1 MSAWADAIA
10 RGWTAWYTR
19 RVADDVAERRRS
31 EIRSDLYEHAA
42 ASGCTPTQQ
51 FEVLGRVLWGIPAD
65 LSWRRAAR
73 APRERRLETGE
84 SMTLRKVTFGL
95 FAVYALFD
103 VWAAL
108 GVILNPDGGGW
119 PWGVAL
125 LGGAT
130 LIVLGLR
137 ARDDSPRQSTVLL
150 SLGALAPLSFYWM
163 LPLFLP
169 IAVGLI
175 WLAIVTEPDR
185 RTPAPAV

>member
-1 MSAWADAIA
+1 MTVGADGIA
-10 RGWTAWYTR
+10 RAWVRAYTSGLPAETA
-19 RVADDVAERRRS
+19 DRRRD
-31 EIRSDLYEHAA
+31 ELASDLHEHTCAGGRSA
-42 ASGCTPTQQ
+42 Q
-51 FEVLGRVLWGIPAD
+51 VLGRVLWGIPAD

-73 APRERRLETGE
+73 APRERRLETGA
-84 SMTLRKVTFGL
+84 SMNLRKLTFGL

-137 ARDDSPRQSTVLL
+137 VRDDGPRQSTVLL

-175 WLAIVTEPDR
+175 WLAIVTEPGR